1 MKKVKLRMKE
11 QNYYEVIKN
20 VVEKGGNKNR
30 AALKLNISLRHLNRL
45 ITKYKEKGK
54 LAFVHGN
61 RSRKPGNTKD
71 VSFSNEIILLYL
83 NKYQDCNFA
92 HFTYLLS
99 VYENINVSYFYVYTT
114 LMRNGI
120 TSPKTR
126 RSTKR
131 KLAKEK
137 LRSKNTI
144 VEENELDLMASHEVA
159 LEDSHPRKE
168 RSKYVGELLQID
180 ASNHRWFANT
190 KTHLHLAIDDAS
202 GIVVGGY
209 FTVQETLEGY
219 YNVFKQILCN
229 YGIPYGFLADN
240 RTIFNYKR
248 AISKTADK
256 DVLTQFS
263 YACKRLGT
271 NLETTSVC
279 QEKGR
284 IERTFGTFQGRLVQE
299 LRINGINSIQEA
311 NNYLNNVFIL
321 EFNRLFALPINNF
334 DSVFETSPTPEEI
347 NYTLAVLAVRK
358 IDKGN
363 SLRFNNN
370 YFQPYKDNK
379 LVCFKAHTES
389 LVIKAFDGT
398 LLVSI
403 DDIIYNLRKLERNTK
418 VSLNFDLLVEP
429 FEKPKKKHT
438 PPMSHPWKAESF
450 RRYLKSLEE
459 ASSL

>member
-1 MKKVKLRMKE
+1 
-11 QNYYEVIKN
+11 
-20 VVEKGGNKNR
+20 
-30 AALKLNISLRHLNRL
+30 
-45 ITKYKEKGK
+45 
-54 LAFVHGN
+54 
-61 RSRKPGNTKD
+61 
-71 VSFSNEIILLYL
+71 
-83 NKYQDCNFA
+83 
-92 HFTYLLS
+92 
-99 VYENINVSYFYVYTT
+99 
-114 LMRNGI
+114 
-120 TSPKTR
+120 
-126 RSTKR
+126 
-131 KLAKEK
+131 
-137 LRSKNTI
+137 
-144 VEENELDLMASHEVA
+144 MASHEVA

-202 GIVVGGY
+202 GNVVGGY

-248 AISKTADK
+248 AISKTVDK

-299 LRINGINSIQEA
+299 LRINGINSIEEA
-311 NNYLNNVFIL
+311 NNYLNNIFIP
-321 EFNRLFALPINNF
+321 EFNRLFALPVNNF
-334 DSVFETSPTPEEI
+334 DSVFETSPTAEEI
-347 NYTLAVLAVRK
+347 NYTLAVLATRS

-363 SLRFNNN
+363 SLRFNND
-370 YFQPYKDNK
+370 YYQPYKHNK
-379 LVCFKAHTES
+379 LVCFKAHTEC
-389 LVIKAFDGT
+389 LVIKAFDGS
-398 LLVSI
+398 LVVSI
-403 DDIIYNLRKLERNTK
+403 DEKIYNLQKLERNTK
-418 VSLNFDLLVEP
+418 VSLNFDLKEEP
-429 FEKPKKKHT
+429 FEKPRKKHV